1 MDIRTMGT
9 WSHEAFGN
17 DQACDWAAEVKE
29 STGFTVIEQAFDQ
42 VIMSQDEDFIDAD
55 IGSVAHAAA
64 EVLAHILGQGTQD
77 IDFIDGLNQWIDQLN
92 TQASATLIQKAIQ
105 ALDILTHENSEL
117 DELWQES
124 NDYADWT
131 KNLEELKETLNS
143 KL

>member
-1 MDIRTMGT
+1 MGIRTMGM

-42 VIMSQDEDFIDAD
+42 VIASQDEDFVDAD
-55 IGSVAHAAA
+55 VGSVAHAAA
-64 EVLAHILGQGTQD
+64 EVLVHCFGRGTQEL
-77 IDFIDGLNQWIDQLN
+77 DFIDGLNQWIDQLS
-92 TQASATLIQKAIQ
+92 TQPSAALIQKAIQ

-124 NDYADWT
+124 NDYTD
-131 KNLEELKETLNS
+131 
-143 KL
+143 